1 MLEKFL
7 ELEIIFR
14 KIVRTILNE
23 KSDLSDKKIFK
34 FEKFK

>member
-7 ELEIIFR
+7 KLEIIFR

-23 KSDLSDKKIFK
+23 KSDLSDKKNIQIRK
-34 FEKFK
+34 I